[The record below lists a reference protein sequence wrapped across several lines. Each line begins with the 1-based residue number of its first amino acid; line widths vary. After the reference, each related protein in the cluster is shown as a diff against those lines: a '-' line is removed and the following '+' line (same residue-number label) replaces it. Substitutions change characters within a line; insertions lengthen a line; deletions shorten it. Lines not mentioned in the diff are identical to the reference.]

1 MTVVP
6 GICWQTI
13 RVLSGS
19 EVFATAWNNT
29 SFVLGAPGPITMAQQ
44 YTMQC
49 EVLTIGN
56 PATDVIPFTASCPA
70 GGSVFSVASGLA
82 DLEVGMPV
90 TSATAD
96 VLPGGLQIIGL
107 DQPSGSEIVLGGGAG
122 PWAYPANPWI
132 FSMPATVAL
141 TTSDQLYAIDSYPIG
156 TLAVTVSPST
166 GVTVA
171 DWNMDGSYTQPDP
184 TGGDGTSMSNS
195 GGQALGLFTVQFPA
209 PGAYQV
215 TVAYTPVNPTLLN
228 PDDPVYA
235 ATQSTLTVE
244 VT

>member
-1 MTVVP
+1 MTVTP

-13 RVLSGS
+13 RAVIGS
-19 EVFATAWNNT
+19 EVEANLWTNPTFAVGAPAGITLAHT
-29 SFVLGAPGPITMAQQ
+29 DALRCFVLVVGDPS
-44 YTMQC
+44 
-49 EVLTIGN
+49 N
-56 PATDVIPFTASCPA
+56 DVIAFTASCPA

-82 DLEVGMPV
+82 DLEVGQAV
-90 TSATAD
+90 VCATSGI
-96 VLPGGLQIIGL
+96 LPGGLQVIGI
-107 DQPSGSEIVLGGGAG
+107 DQPSGSDVVLGGGAG

-141 TTSDQLYAIDSYPIG
+141 TTSDQLYAIDSYPVG

-195 GGQALGLFTVQFPA
+195 GGQAMGLFQVTFPA
-209 PGAYQV
+209 AGAYTVEV
-215 TVAYTPVNPTLLN
+215 TYSPVNPTLLN
-228 PDDPVYA
+228 PDDPVYS